1 MEGKE
6 TVMKEIKGI
15 IFDYGG
21 TLDTDGVHWFH
32 IFRQAYAKYLP
43 QVTEEQLREAYVHGE
58 RYLAT
63 HRVIEPMDDF
73 LAMLHKKVAI
83 QMEKLHVGDRDSGMK
98 IAATCDALVRDNMEA
113 TRRVLDTLS
122 RHYPLVLVSNF
133 YGNIH
138 AVLRSYGI
146 DGYFK
151 AVVESAVVGIRKPD
165 PRIFALGVEALGLA
179 ADEVAVVGDSYGKDI
194 VPAHSLGCHTVWI
207 KGQGWDGKEESTDST
222 CADAVITAL
231 PQILDVI

>member
-1 MEGKE
+1 MRG
-6 TVMKEIKGI
+6 IKGI

-58 RYLAT
+58 RYLAA
-63 HRVIEPMDDF
+63 HRVIEPVDDF

-83 QMEKLHVGDRDSGMK
+83 QMERLRVGDRDSGMT
-98 IAATCDALVRDNMEA
+98 IAAHCDALVRDNMET
-113 TRRVLDTLS
+113 TRSVLGMLS
-122 RHYPLVLVSNF
+122 KHYPLVLVSNF

-179 ADEVAVVGDSYGKDI
+179 AEEVAVVGDSYGKDI
-194 VPAHSLGCHTVWI
+194 IPAHSIGCHTFWL
-207 KGQGWDGKEESTDST
+207 KGQGWNATDTAHDAS
-222 CADAVITAL
+222 CAEKTIASL
-231 PQILDVI
+231 PQLLGLL